1 MEQKRRTISVVVA
14 VIAEARRFRV
24 GSWGH
29 VSIQSGGGEQ
39 LLEGKKGRRD
49 YLKVSSFPSVLAG
62 LSRTPMRGTTVEA
75 LSLSKEAHA
84 SLRRLFRYIAMMV
97 TGAEQ

>member
-39 LLEGKKGRRD
+39 LLREKREKGLPQSLILPERFSWTVQDTYEGHYSGG
-49 YLKVSSFPSVLAG
+49 VVL
-62 LSRTPMRGTTVEA
+62 V
-75 LSLSKEAHA
+75 
-84 SLRRLFRYIAMMV
+84 
-97 TGAEQ
+97 